1 MKCILFGTMAAIV
14 VSASAKPVVW
24 YDMSNDAADGM
35 ITAETTFT
43 NIASPSNEF
52 YGKIGYG
59 AHPNCGSYT
68 KYLPVATAS
77 FEEGI
82 VLQDA
87 TFGPVKANPLA
98 VDIPSPVFN
107 EDGTAVSADNQ
118 KGSAIYTYDPEKK
131 LDLQT
136 FTIEFF
142 FKTRKWNNWH
152 GLICK
157 PLSGTASD
165 PRTTTFEIIEASY
178 SQTQTRLSLMW
189 SCRNAAGEVVSRNQS
204 FYSGSTP
211 CIQDGNWHHIAVT
224 VDQASHLFSCY
235 LDHRLAGTV
244 SLPGD
249 LVYGDG
255 QDEQLAWNFG
265 GDPYGDHAWGGVI
278 DEIRISDR
286 VLAVDEML
294 YRKAESAIDTNFT
307 AWKAPV
313 DGDWTD
319 DAKWTDGAPA
329 AKPVRILADAD
340 SDYTVTAAE
349 TEGTVL
355 TQDLLM
361 RNNGNG
367 QVYLDIASPF
377 FLSGNAVA
385 TMYHSAVRVRE
396 NGVLRADGATYSIGS
411 GSALESAG
419 NLSLNDSSV
428 SVSGTLKVTGGTTA
442 VTNGTAGAV
451 SVNGGGVLDLSGNTV
466 FEGVWTS
473 DGAVGSPL
481 GFAAGSALRASGNAV
496 LDLQKY
502 TGQKQQQLTFQGTEM
517 TFRDAA
523 QLKVYMMSIS
533 GTAGAGTTVTFR
545 DQAKLSFNSDATLSV
560 GTGGGSARLDLESAQ
575 QTIVP
580 YGLYVGRWSTG
591 EVNIRGGHYVQGN
604 GNLNTVGAPV
614 SNARVTG
621 TVNVYDGALV
631 DHHCAQWGEVLYG
644 LSVGDSMWQDLT
656 STSVFGRG
664 ILNIYPDGV
673 VSNNA
678 SSQATIGEGV
688 YLRVGSGR
696 GEGDINIRGGLLSH
710 NSRLQALVGVFG
722 GTGRITIT
730 DGGRAEIN
738 ADTYVGGSVTNVLL
752 GFRGTN
758 KSGGW
763 NGGAGFAKKF
773 DAFNTDSVGTL
784 AVESGTFVCPS
795 NLYVSAYGTGT
806 LALGPS
812 PDAQIR
818 AKNVTLSNTVA
829 AATTHVSTLRFTA
842 GATGTGCLMADETL
856 TISEGTKLEIDL
868 TALADTKTTFF
879 PLIRCAAREGDFA
892 AADVTLL
899 PPEATGFG
907 SGSLVWRTAK
917 EGGLEFGFGV
927 ARGTLVIFR

>member
-1 MKCILFGTMAAIV
+1 MKSILLGVMAAIA
-14 VSASAKPVVW
+14 VSASAKTVAW
-24 YDMSNDAADGM
+24 YDMSNDAVDGT

-59 AHPNCGSYT
+59 ARPSYGSYT
-68 KYLPVATAS
+68 KYLPVATNS
-77 FEEGI
+77 FEAGI

-107 EDGTAVSADNQ
+107 ADGSAVSADNQ

-142 FKTRKWNNWH
+142 FKTRKCNNWH

-157 PLSGTASD
+157 PLSGTASGT
-165 PRTTTFEIIEASY
+165 RSNAFEVIEASY
-178 SQTQTRLSLMW
+178 SKTTTKLSLW
-189 SCRNAAGEVVSRNQS
+189 WTCQNAAGEVVSQNQS
-204 FYSGSTP
+204 FYSGSNP

-235 LDHRLAGTV
+235 LDHRLVGTL

-255 QDEQLAWNFG
+255 LAEQLAWNFG
-265 GDPYGDHAWGGVI
+265 GDPYGDHAWGGIV

-286 VLAVDEML
+286 VLTVDEML
-294 YRKAESAIDTNFT
+294 YRTAESAIDTNFT
-307 AWKAPV
+307 AWKDPV
-313 DGDWTD
+313 DGDWM
-319 DAKWTDGAPA
+319 DAEKWTDGAPA

-349 TEGTVL
+349 TEDTVL

-367 QVYLDIASPF
+367 QAYLDIASPF
-377 FLSGNAVA
+377 FLSGTAVN
-385 TMYHSAVRVRE
+385 TMYHSVVRVQE
-396 NGVLRADGATYSIGS
+396 NGALWADGATYSIGS

-419 NLSLNDSSV
+419 TLSLDNSSV
-428 SVSGTLKVTGGTTA
+428 SVFGTLKVTGGTTA

-451 SVNGGGVLDLSGNTV
+451 SVKGGGALDLSGDAV

-481 GFAAGSALRASGNAV
+481 GFAVGSMLRASGNAI

-502 TGQKQQQLTFQGTEM
+502 TGTKKQEFTFQGTEM

-523 QLKVYMMSIS
+523 QFNVYKMSIS
-533 GTAGAGTTVTFR
+533 GTTGAGTTVTFR

-560 GTGGGSARLDLESAQ
+560 GTGGGIARLDLESAK

-580 YGLYVGRWSTG
+580 YGLYVGRSSTG

-604 GNLNTVGAPV
+604 GNLNTVGAPA

-621 TVNVYDGALV
+621 TVNVYNGALV
-631 DHHCAQWGEVLYG
+631 DRHCAQWGEVLYG
-644 LSVGDSMWQDLT
+644 LSVGDSMWMGLT

-752 GFRGTN
+752 GFRGT
-758 KSGGW
+758 KTSGGW
-763 NGGAGFAKKF
+763 NGGDGFAKKF

-784 AVESGTFVCPS
+784 TVDDGTFVCPS

-842 GATGTGCLMADETL
+842 GAAGTGRLVADETL

-868 TALADTKTTFF
+868 TALADTKTGFF

-892 AADVTLL
+892 SVDVTLL
-899 PPEATGFG
+899 PPEATGFAG
-907 SGSLVWRTAK
+907 GSLAWRTAK